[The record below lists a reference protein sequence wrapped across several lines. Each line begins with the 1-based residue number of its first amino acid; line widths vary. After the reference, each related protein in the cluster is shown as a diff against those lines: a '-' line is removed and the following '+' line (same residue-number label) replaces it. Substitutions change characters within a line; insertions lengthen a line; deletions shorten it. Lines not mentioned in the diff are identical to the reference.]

1 MSLNKKERQM
11 FDDLLTAAALRS
23 TTEVK
28 PDLIVKESKTIRG
41 YLPVAECS
49 DSARV
54 EHVEST
60 TTSHKN
66 VGSHYGSQGGV
77 NLYSTKVLALRALR
91 YKVEW
96 ECAKKLRAVDK
107 MIENAVGE
115 QGIQ

>member
-54 EHVEST
+54 EHYEST
-60 TTSHKN
+60 FVSHRP
-66 VGSHYGSQGGV
+66 VGSTCGSQEGV
-77 NLYSTKVLALRALR
+77 NLYSTKLMALRGSPL
-91 YKVEW
+91 
-96 ECAKKLRAVDK
+96 
-107 MIENAVGE
+107 
-115 QGIQ
+115 